1 LFLAQSLSVECITL
15 VHLFSVSRTRDT
27 VVVQAYS
34 LQSKLMGAG
43 GLSLCPLF
51 DAINQLLKG
60 NGTVTAA
67 KQWLL
72 LAIEIEQLSLN
83 FGL

>member
-1 LFLAQSLSVECITL
+1 
-15 VHLFSVSRTRDT
+15 
-27 VVVQAYS
+27 
-34 LQSKLMGAG
+34 MGAG

-72 LAIEIEQLSLN
+72 LAIEIGQLSLN